1 MELAVSIKTA
11 RMCLEVLG
19 EAGGRLNYVDWQNTR
34 KRETTMTK
42 IDISDIDTSDIAKV
56 LKVMKANDEEE
67 ASKVQKLLTMLQDP
81 EGKKAAN
88 LTEFVT
94 LFKAFLKANDNPLL
108 HATSTDLRG
117 IAYLPMSIDLI
128 KPDRDRN
135 YLSRRD
141 DYVEIVLV
149 YNTKLVQKNYT
160 INIRHNDLNDSIPS
174 TLKRKGL
181 MVPDET
187 MVANYQKIIKRFE
200 EYGGMHGEQFLCRG
214 EAPIVSSRDSYWW
227 SSDHNRLDLSNLSK
241 PSKAVLDIDLQ
252 DQTNR
257 WNRQA
262 MRPSMHSEIYGVIC
276 KVPTHPVLP
285 MFSLLHHQ
293 NVWVNVINMKKYEYE
308 EDLMDKLVLPKTQ
321 TRLVGALVSNLDA
334 LRDENDADNKSKT
347 IKAKASSS
355 VILSKGPAGTG
366 KTLMAEV
373 YSETIKR
380 PLYEVQSGQIGTRA
394 EEIETNMQVILARA
408 IRLRMPLLINEADV
422 FIKTRGD
429 NVEQNAIVSVF
440 LRLLE
445 YHNGLV
451 FLTTNRSDDIDDAI
465 LSRCLAEIQFDIP
478 KPSERRRLWRILLGE
493 FNAELPKSELNK
505 AVLSMP
511 YVVGRDIQ
519 NLIRL
524 TNRVCKA
531 LDEPFDL
538 EALQANAAF
547 KSIKVLSDE
556 ELEAAKA
563 AKEGATE

>member
-11 RMCLEVLG
+11 RMCMEVLG
-19 EAGGRLNYVDWQNTR
+19 ESGGRLNYVDWQNTR

-42 IDISDIDTSDIAKV
+42 INISDIDVSDIEKV
-56 LKVMKANDEEE
+56 HKVMKANDEEE
-67 ASKVQKLLTMLQDP
+67 TSKVHKLLTMLKDP
-81 EGKKAAN
+81 DGKKAAN
-88 LTEFVT
+88 LAEFVT

-117 IAYLPMSIDLI
+117 IAYLPMSVELVR
-128 KPDRDRN
+128 PERDRN
-135 YLSRRD
+135 YFARRD
-141 DYVEIVLV
+141 DYVEISLV
-149 YNTKLVQKNYT
+149 YNTKLLQNTYT
-160 INIRHNDLNDSIPS
+160 ITLYLKDLHDSIPS
-174 TLKRKGL
+174 ILKRRGL

-187 MVANYQKIIKRFE
+187 MTANYQKIIKRFE

-214 EAPIVSSRDSYWW
+214 EAPQVSNRNSYWW
-227 SSDHNRLDLSNLSK
+227 GGEHSRLDLSNLGK

-252 DQTNR
+252 DTTNR
-257 WNRQA
+257 YNKQS
-262 MRPSMHSEIYGVIC
+262 MRPTMHSDIYGSNC

-285 MFSLLHHQ
+285 LFSLLHHK

-308 EDLMDKLVLPKTQ
+308 EDLMDKLVLPKAQ
-321 TRLVGALVSNLDA
+321 TRLVGALVSNLEA

-380 PLYEVQSGQIGTRA
+380 PMYEVQSGQIGTHA
-394 EEIETNMQVILARA
+394 EEIESNLQTILARA

-429 NVEQNAIVSVF
+429 DVEQNAIVSVF

-451 FLTTNRSDDIDDAI
+451 FLTTNRSEDIDDAI

-478 KPSERRRLWRILLGE
+478 KPSERRRLWRILLAE
-493 FNAELPKSELNK
+493 FNAALPKSELNK

-511 YVVGRDIQ
+511 EVVGRDIQ

-531 LDEPFDL
+531 LDEPFNL

-563 AKEGATE
+563 ARDA